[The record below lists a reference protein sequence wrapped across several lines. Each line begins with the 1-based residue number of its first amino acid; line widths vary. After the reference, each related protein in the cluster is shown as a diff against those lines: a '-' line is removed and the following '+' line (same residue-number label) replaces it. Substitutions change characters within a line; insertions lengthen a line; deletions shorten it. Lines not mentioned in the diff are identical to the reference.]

1 MLNSKDIYTENFI
14 ILNYKNHILMWL
26 FKNSNKDVY
35 KIKVK
40 VPYPFHPSHD
50 QTKYHSPEE
59 NIKSMIHNFISF
71 AMLIFF
77 CSLGVKWDCTIIYAL
92 FYDLLFLPLIISN
105 VRIILPWSISSFLS
119 RKLDRCQHIVPTHS
133 VVYIILSIRCFGS
146 LEEKLYK
153 FSSFKILIIKEVMCL
168 SGNKK

>member
-1 MLNSKDIYTENFI
+1 
-14 ILNYKNHILMWL
+14 MWL

-40 VPYPFHPSHD
+40 VAYPFHPSHH

-59 NIKSMIHNFISF
+59 NIKSMIHNFISS
-71 AMLIFF
+71 AILIFF
-77 CSLGVKWDCTIIYAL
+77 
-92 FYDLLFLPLIISN
+92 LLFGCKVGLYYMYYSMTCFFSHLIITN

-119 RKLDRCQHIVPTHS
+119 RKPDRCQHIVPSPS
-133 VVYIILSIRCFGS
+133 VVYIILSIKCFGS